1 MKIYQTFFFSRP
13 TLIVAR
19 QLLGAFVVKRAGG
32 REYWGRVVE
41 TEAYVGTKDKA
52 SHAHKGQTKRNAVM
66 FGPPGYSYVYLVY
79 GMHHL
84 LNIVTGP
91 PGYPAAVLIRAC
103 EPAFTERP
111 SPARTYRFGTGGL
124 AAITN
129 APRLASGP
137 GKVGE
142 YLRLTK
148 KQNGLDVTAGRTLW
162 FEKGYRLAG
171 ETIVRRPRIGVDY
184 AQEYKDKLWRFY
196 LKNNPCVSKL

>member
-1 MKIYQTFFFSRP
+1 MTPERGSVPGALAPRALSTVAVRASELARVLVVLFKVR
-13 TLIVAR
+13 IVA
-19 QLLGAFVVKRAGG
+19 LLLFAAAGGAFLAAGG
-32 REYWGRVVE
+32 WPG
-41 TEAYVGTKDKA
+41 
-52 SHAHKGQTKRNAVM
+52 
-66 FGPPGYSYVYLVY
+66 FGP
-79 GMHHL
+79 
-84 LNIVTGP
+84 
-91 PGYPAAVLIRAC
+91 LIAM
-103 EPAFTERP
+103 TL
-111 SPARTYRFGTGGL
+111 TGGL